1 MYNYLSFPLAIGIIF
16 SNVASGIASEV
27 LNRRNFLSDMGDRT
41 SLIVAQTKTEISTT
55 KAKAEPTYLALMNA
69 GYAADRQQNY
79 LEALKYF
86 QQALSLQPEDSTA
99 KKAIQNISRYGFD
112 LYMRSG
118 YTADRVKDYASA
130 LQNFQKALQIRPDS
144 LYAQQAIDNINFYMA
159 QQPTPSDEEK
169 GSGINWWLILIGI
182 GITSA
187 FSAGLL
193 FYLFKKTGSLS
204 EESQLEESEHDE
216 SQPIGSEDA
225 TILRNNSLEENA
237 ETTDLPSAS
246 ASASADSSVSET
258 PLSGNPIATTKE
270 PSREAAIVPSTNSLA
285 KLDLIPELIDDLNT
299 SDRGKRRKAVWE
311 LAQRGDSRA
320 MKPLV
325 ELMIEVDSQERSLI
339 LEAMTQ
345 IAARTLK
352 PMNKAIAMSLQDD
365 STQVRQNAIRDLT
378 RVYELMSQ
386 VTKRLSEAV
395 EDSDA
400 QVQETAKWALQK
412 LDRVSNTTAWQ
423 TEKKKDRD
431 LRNLN
436 SSNGQNGV
444 GGIDLDNEPRYPMN

>member
-27 LNRRNFLSDMGDRT
+27 LNRRNPLLNVGDPT
-41 SLIVAQTKTEISTT
+41 SLTVAQTKTEISTT
-55 KAKAEPTYLALMNA
+55 KARAEPSYLGLMNA

-79 LEALKYF
+79 LEALKHF

-99 KKAIQNISRYGFD
+99 KKAIQNISSYGFD

-118 YTADRVKDYASA
+118 YAADRVKDYASA

-144 LYAQQAIDNINFYMA
+144 LYAKQAIDNINYYMA
-159 QQPTPSDEEK
+159 QQPTPPVEEE

-182 GITSA
+182 GVTSA

-193 FYLFKKTGSLS
+193 FYMFKKTGSFS
-204 EESQLEESEHDE
+204 EESQLEETEHGE
-216 SQPIGSEDA
+216 SQLIGSEDA
-225 TILRNNSLEENA
+225 TILENNSLEENA
-237 ETTDLPSAS
+237 ETTDIPSPSANS
-246 ASASADSSVSET
+246 AVSET
-258 PLSGNPIATTKE
+258 PLPSNAIANTTE
-270 PSREAAIVPSTNSLA
+270 PSREAAIVPSSNSLA
-285 KLDLIPELIDDLNT
+285 KLDLIPELIGDLNT

-400 QVQETAKWALQK
+400 QVKETARWALQK
-412 LDRVSNTTAWQ
+412 LDRVPNNTAWQ
-423 TEKKKDRD
+423 TEKTKDREV
-431 LRNLN
+431 RNLN

-444 GGIDLDNEPRYPMN
+444 NKIDLDNEPRYPMN